1 MIDLL
6 VGPVS
11 ALLSRVIP
19 DKTER
24 DKLAHEI
31 ATMAEKQAHE
41 QIMAQVEVNKIEAA
55 HKSLYVAGWRPFVGW
70 TCGVAMA
77 FNYVGVPVIEP
88 VSVLY
93 GTSLTLDPLDLDVMM
108 PVLLG
113 MLGLGGMRS
122 YEKRNGVAREK

>member
-19 DKTER
+19 DKSER
-24 DKLAHEI
+24 DRLAHEI

-41 QIMAQVEVNKIEAA
+41 QIMAQVEVNKQEAA
-55 HKSLYVAGWRPFVGW
+55 HKSLFVAGWRPFIGW
-70 TCGVAMA
+70 TCGIAMA
-77 FNYVGVPVIEP
+77 FNYIGVPLVET

-93 GTSLTLDPLDLDVMM
+93 GTPLVINPLDLATMM

-113 MLGLGGMRS
+113 MLGLGGMRT
-122 YEKRNGVAREK
+122 YEKRVGCSREK

>member
-55 HKSLYVAGWRPFVGW
+55 HKSLYVAGARPFIMW
-70 TCGVAMA
+70 TCGFSMA
-77 FNYVGVPVIEP
+77 FNFVGLPIIET
-88 VSVLY
+88 VTVLY
-93 GTSLTLDPLDLDVMM
+93 GTPIVLDPLDLEVMM
-108 PVLLG
+108 PVLFG
-113 MLGLGGMRS
+113 ILGLGGMRT
-122 YEKRNGVAREK
+122 YEKRHGVAREK

>member
-19 DKTER
+19 DKSER

-41 QIMAQVEVNKIEAA
+41 QIMAQVEVNKQEAA
-55 HKSLYVAGWRPFVGW
+55 HKSLFVAGGRPFIVW
-70 TCGVAMA
+70 VCGVSMA
-77 FNYVGVPVIEP
+77 FNYVGIPLIDLVVLLGGREVTIE
-88 VSVLY
+88 
-93 GTSLTLDPLDLDVMM
+93 PLDLELML
-108 PVLLG
+108 PVLFGL
-113 MLGLGGMRS
+113 LGLGGMRT
-122 YEKRNGVAREK
+122 YEKRHGVAREK